1 MKVLY
6 NWLKEFVPLE
16 ISPEETAAALAK
28 LGFEIAEVKRFGGKL
43 QGVVTALVK
52 ECAKHPNADRLSLC
66 KVWDGQNEYAVVCGA
81 PNVKP
86 GQKVAF
92 ARVGATLP
100 DGETLR
106 AAKIRGVESQGMICS
121 AAELGLE
128 ETSEGILEL
137 PSETEVGQDVRPIL
151 DLNDALIDIE
161 LTPNRRDALGIL
173 GVARELAAGLN
184 LPLKSLEPRAREL
197 DLAASSMTVANEAPD
212 LCPRYTAR
220 YIRDVKIGPSPVW
233 MARRLERCGYRAINN
248 IVDITNY
255 VMQELGQPMHAFDV
269 NLLGGRQLHI
279 RRARAG
285 ETLRTLEGK
294 TASLEEGMLV
304 IADETRPVALAG
316 IMGGEESAIK
326 AETTE
331 IVLESAAFLPTHIR
345 RTSKTLGIK
354 SESSYRFERGS
365 DWEMA
370 LFASRRAAQ
379 LVQEMAG
386 GLGCK
391 PQEASGPP
399 PPPVSIKLR
408 TARIKQFL
416 GLDAK
421 DSTAADLLRKL
432 GCEIGMGT
440 GQLLVTI
447 PSWRLDLTMEA
458 DLLEEIA
465 RLYGYDQIPS
475 RHPAIRLTTAPEDAL
490 WSFERRLSGIL
501 AGLGLSEA
509 CCTSFLSEKQAEP
522 FTPPL
527 GGKPDSKP
535 VAVANPLSQ
544 EQAVLRTSLLAGLLE
559 SALLNFRRQNAG
571 VRLFEIGRIF
581 FQNQEG
587 RHEARRLSLILGGD
601 IEAAHWR
608 QKIRKA
614 DYFDASGTVA
624 ALLDALH
631 ISAYQFAPHRLTPF
645 HPKRSCV
652 ILSGARVLGWV
663 GEIHP
668 DLADALDTT
677 EPLVVAELDTRALLD
692 AAPQAFAYALVS
704 PFPPVHRD
712 LSMVAPIATS
722 YEKIART
729 LRAAAGR
736 ELESVSL
743 IDLFQ
748 SEKIGRDR
756 KSLTVSLVFRSKEK
770 TLTDAD
776 VEKLTQKIVY
786 DLEKKC
792 EATLRK

>member
-16 ISPEETAAALAK
+16 ISPEETAATLAK

-52 ECAKHPNADRLSLC
+52 ECARHPNADRLSLC

-81 PNVKP
+81 PNVKT

-92 ARVGATLP
+92 ARVGAILP
-100 DGETLR
+100 NGEALR

-121 AAELGLE
+121 AKELGLAE
-128 ETSEGILEL
+128 ASEGILEL
-137 PSETEVGQDVRPIL
+137 PAETEAGQDVRPIL
-151 DLNDALIDIE
+151 DLNDALIDID
-161 LTPNRRDALGIL
+161 LTPNRRDALGVL

-197 DLAASSMTVANEAPD
+197 DLAASTVTVVNEAQD

-220 YIRDVKIGPSPVW
+220 YIRDIKVGPSPEW
-233 MARRLERCGYRAINN
+233 MVRRLERCGYRSINN

-269 NLLGGRQLHI
+269 KLLGGRQIHI

-285 ETLRTLEGK
+285 ETLLTLEGK
-294 TASLEEGMLV
+294 TAALDEGMLV

-326 AETTE
+326 PETTE
-331 IVLESAAFLPTHIR
+331 IVLESAAFLPTHVR
-345 RTSKTLGIK
+345 LTSKNLGIK

-365 DWEMA
+365 DWEMVH
-370 LFASRRAAQ
+370 FASRRAAQ
-379 LVQEMAG
+379 LIQELAG

-399 PPPVSIKLR
+399 PQTVSIKLR
-408 TARIKQFL
+408 TERIKQFL
-416 GLDAK
+416 GLDLK

-465 RLYGYDQIPS
+465 RLYGYDQIPT
-475 RHPAIRLTTAPEDAL
+475 RNPTIRLTTVPDDTL
-490 WSFERRLSGIL
+490 WSFERQLSGIL
-501 AGLGLSEA
+501 TGLGLSEA
-509 CCTSFLSEKQAEP
+509 CCTTFLSVKQAEL

-544 EQAVLRTSLLAGLLE
+544 EQTVLRTSLLAGLLE

-571 VRLFEIGRIF
+571 VRLFEVGRIF

-587 RHEARRLSLILGGD
+587 RHEARRLSWILGGD
-601 IEAAHWR
+601 IQAAHWR
-608 QKIRKA
+608 QKNRKS
-614 DYFDASGTVA
+614 DYFDVSGTVE
-624 ALLDALH
+624 ALLNALH
-631 ISAYQFAPHRLTPF
+631 ITSYQVVPHRMAPF
-645 HPKRSCV
+645 HPRRSS
-652 ILSGARVLGWV
+652 ILMSGARVLGWM

-668 DLADALDTT
+668 DLTDALDTR
-677 EPLVVAELDTRALLD
+677 EPLVAAELDTRALLD
-692 AAPQAFAYALVS
+692 AAPKEIAYAAVS
-704 PFPPVHRD
+704 LFPPVHRD
-712 LSMVAPIATS
+712 LSMIAPQATS

-729 LRAAAGR
+729 LRAAGGK

-743 IDLFQ
+743 IDLYHGD
-748 SEKIGRDR
+748 KIGPDR

-776 VEKLTQKIVY
+776 VEKITQKIIY

>member
-16 ISPEETAAALAK
+16 ISPEETAATLAK
-28 LGFEIAEVKRFGGKL
+28 LGFEIAEVRRFGGKL

-52 ECAKHPNADRLSLC
+52 ECSRHPNADRLSLC
-66 KVWDGQNEYAVVCGA
+66 KVWDGQNEYTVVCGA
-81 PNVKP
+81 PNVKA

-100 DGETLR
+100 DGEALR

-121 AAELGLE
+121 AAELGLAE
-128 ETSEGILEL
+128 KSEGILDL
-137 PSETEVGQDVRPIL
+137 PADTEVGQDVRPIL
-151 DLNDALIDIE
+151 DLNDALIEID
-161 LTPNRRDALGIL
+161 LTPNRRDALGVI
-173 GVARELAAGLN
+173 GVARELAAALN
-184 LPLKSLEPRAREL
+184 LPLKSLEPRSREL
-197 DLAASSMTVANEAPD
+197 DLAASTVTVVNEAQD

-220 YIRDVKIGPSPVW
+220 YIRDVKVGPSPEWLV
-233 MARRLERCGYRAINN
+233 RRLERCGYRSINN

-269 NLLGGRQLHI
+269 NLLGGRHIRI
-279 RRARAG
+279 RRAKAG
-285 ETLRTLEGK
+285 ETLRTLEGT
-294 TASLEEGMLV
+294 TATLEEGMLV

-316 IMGGEESAIK
+316 IMGGEESAIQP
-326 AETTE
+326 ETTE
-331 IVLESAAFLPTHIR
+331 IVLESAAFLPAHVRQTR
-345 RTSKTLGIK
+345 KKLGIQ

-365 DWEMA
+365 DWEMV

-379 LVQEMAG
+379 LIQELAG

-391 PQEASGPP
+391 PQEASAPAP
-399 PPPVSIKLR
+399 APVSIKLH
-408 TARIKQFL
+408 TERIKQFL
-416 GLDAK
+416 GLDVK

-458 DLLEEIA
+458 DLLEELA
-465 RLYGYDQIPS
+465 RLYGYDQIPT
-475 RHPAIRLTTAPEDAL
+475 RNPAIRLTTVPDDL
-490 WSFERRLSGIL
+490 VWSFERKLSGIL
-501 AGLGLSEA
+501 IGLGLSEA
-509 CCTSFLSEKQAEP
+509 CCTSFLSVKQAEP

-535 VAVANPLSQ
+535 VAIANPLSQ
-544 EQAVLRTSLLAGLLE
+544 EQAVLRTSLLAGLLD

-571 VRLFEIGRIF
+571 VRLFEVGRIF

-587 RHEARRLSLILGGD
+587 RHEARRFSWLLGGE
-601 IEAAHWR
+601 IQAAHWR
-608 QKIRKA
+608 HKKRKA
-614 DYFDASGTVA
+614 DYFDASGLVE
-624 ALLDALH
+624 ALLNALH
-631 ISAYQFAPHRLTPF
+631 ITAYQFAPHRMVPF
-645 HPKRSCV
+645 HPQRSSV
-652 ILSGARVLGWV
+652 VMSGGRVLGWV

-668 DLADALDTT
+668 DLAETLDTPET
-677 EPLVVAELDTRALLD
+677 LVAVELDTRALLE
-692 AAPQAFAYALVS
+692 AAPQEIAYAMVS

-729 LRAAAGR
+729 LRAAGGK

-743 IDLFQ
+743 IDLYQ
-748 SEKIGRDR
+748 GDKIGPGNR
-756 KSLTVSLVFRSKEK
+756 SLTVSLVFRSKEK

-776 VEKLTQKIVY
+776 VEKILQRIVY
-786 DLEKKC
+786 DLDKKC
-792 EATLRK
+792 EAALRK